1 VIHLALQI
9 ASLTDRLV
17 TSQKLTS
24 GESEGRTTTKAFRKR
39 GFSFSLTTKPQ
50 AQQPERDVPSVGMFR
65 VPQSVNCSVRRLF
78 GYSLLFCVFL
88 RTK

>member
-1 VIHLALQI
+1 MAIP
-9 ASLTDRLV
+9 
-17 TSQKLTS
+17 QKPTS
-24 GESEGRTTTKAFRKR
+24 GESEGRTATKAFRKL

-65 VPQSVNCSVRRLF
+65 VPQSVNCSVSRLF
-78 GYSLLFCVFL
+78 GYSLLFCAFL

>member
-1 VIHLALQI
+1 MRRTLFINGLEEINGDLPEA
-9 ASLTDRLV
+9 DFW
-17 TSQKLTS
+17 
-24 GESEGRTTTKAFRKR
+24 GSEGRIATKAFRKR

-78 GYSLLFCVFL
+78 GYSLLFCPFL

>member
-1 VIHLALQI
+1 MALTF
-9 ASLTDRLV
+9 AGDFECFYE
-17 TSQKLTS
+17 K
-24 GESEGRTTTKAFRKR
+24 
-39 GFSFSLTTKPQ
+39 

-78 GYSLLFCVFL
+78 GYILLFCAFL

>member
-1 VIHLALQI
+1 MPFRFRAYRRHLEVMRSLKRFSSRSRN
-9 ASLTDRLV
+9 ASGKSVD
-17 TSQKLTS
+17 Q
-24 GESEGRTTTKAFRKR
+24 A
-39 GFSFSLTTKPQ
+39 Q

-78 GYSLLFCVFL
+78 GYSLLFCAFL